1 MPFFRAH
8 LLIAMDS
15 QSILMGAQTVKLAL
29 QRRIAERGLEAEVKV
44 VDTGNLGLTDKGV
57 TLVVYPE
64 GVFYVN
70 VTPEAAERIVDE
82 HLLKGRVIKALV
94 YREKVPSAVVSLWR
108 RKATERVVLK
118 NCGVI
123 NPDSIEEYI
132 AQDGYEALGRVLAEM
147 TPEEVV
153 AIVKESGLRGR
164 GGAGFPTGVKWGFTQ
179 PIQEQEKY
187 MVCNA
192 DEGEPGT
199 FKDRLILE
207 GDPHRIIEGMA
218 IAGYAVG
225 ARKGYIYIR
234 GEYILSIQRLEQA
247 LAQARNMGFLGIN
260 TFDSGF
266 DFDIEIRPGAGSYVC
281 GEETALIESIEGHR
295 GYPRFRPPFPGVAG
309 LWGKPTVV
317 NNVETLANIAPIIL
331 HGAAWFKSLGN
342 ERCSGTKV
350 YTMLGHINNA
360 GLIEVPMGITL
371 REVIEDYGGGMRGGG
386 NFKWAQ
392 TGGTAGGCVSAE
404 LLDCPMDYDSMSS
417 AGTSLGSGAL
427 LIMDDT
433 TCVIDMV
440 KSFLKFFEHESCG
453 QCTPCREGTHRL
465 VQIIAE
471 IACGKGGEGAIN
483 LLDHTAKV
491 MAETSLCAL
500 GQSPT
505 VSISTSLR
513 FFRNEY
519 LAHAVEG
526 RCPTGVC
533 RMGE

>member
-15 QSILMGAQTVKLAL
+15 QSILMGAQTVKVAL
-29 QRRIAERGLEAEVKV
+29 QRRIAAQGLDAEVKV
-44 VDTGNLGLTDKGV
+44 VDTGNLGLTGKGV
-57 TLVVYPE
+57 VLVVYPE

-70 VTPEAAERIVDE
+70 VAPKDAERIVDE
-82 HLLKGRVIKALV
+82 HLLKGRVVKDLV
-94 YREKVPSAVVSLWR
+94 YQDKVPTAMVSLWR

-123 NPDSIEEYI
+123 NPESIEEYI
-132 AQDGYEALGRVLAEM
+132 ARDGYEAVGKALTEM
-147 TPEEVV
+147 TPEEVIAV
-153 AIVKESGLRGR
+153 VKESGLRGR
-164 GGAGFPTGVKWGFTQ
+164 GGAGFPCGLKWSFTLPLQ
-179 PIQEQEKY
+179 AKEKY
-187 MVCNA
+187 VVCNA

-207 GDPHRIIEGMA
+207 GDPHRIIEGMT
-218 IAGYAVG
+218 IAGYAIG
-225 ARKGYIYIR
+225 APKGFIYIR
-234 GEYILSIQRLEQA
+234 GEYHQSIERIMTA
-247 LAQARNMGFLGIN
+247 LGQARAMGLLGKDIFE
-260 TFDSGF
+260 TGF
-266 DFDIEIRPGAGSYVC
+266 DFDIEVRPGAGAYVC

-295 GYPRFRPPFPGVAG
+295 GNPRFKPPFPGVIG

-317 NNVETLANIAPIIL
+317 NNVETLANISSIIL
-331 HGAAWFKSLGN
+331 NGADWFKSLGN

-404 LLDCPMDYDSMSS
+404 LLDCPMDYDSMAE

-433 TCVIDMV
+433 TCVVDMV
-440 KSFLKFFEHESCG
+440 KSFLKFFAHESCG
-453 QCTPCREGTHRL
+453 QCAPCREGTRRL
-465 VQIIAE
+465 VQIIE
-471 IACGKGGEGAIN
+471 GITHGQGGEGAIN
-483 LLDHTAKV
+483 LLDYTAKV

-513 FFRNEY
+513 FFRDEY

-526 RCPTGVC
+526 RCPAGVC